1 MSKWIAVLLFGA
13 SLSCTPLVARACSY
27 PDPPTF
33 RSALKRATA
42 VFVFRLD
49 ETRYRK
55 QKVGTSAH
63 KAWSE
68 GTITPVQ
75 NLFGDASGYR
85 NLTFKSTWCGGLN
98 LVVGHHYLIATNA
111 KGDTIP
117 LAAADGS
124 LLDLDGFYDP
134 DNLKNNLR
142 GPEILPVIQA
152 IYGTRPLPDTY
163 PPSWIAYRTSGEPP
177 PPPPPPPP
185 PSSVR

>member
-1 MSKWIAVLLFGA
+1 MIKWISLILFGI
-13 SLSCTPLVARACSY
+13 SVSCVTLVARACSY
-27 PDPPTF
+27 SDPPTF

-42 VFVFRLD
+42 VFVFRLE
-49 ETRYRK
+49 ETRYREE
-55 QKVGTSAH
+55 KVSASTH
-63 KAWSE
+63 KVWSE
-68 GTITPVQ
+68 GTLTPVQ

-85 NLTFKSTWCGGLN
+85 HLTFHSTWCGGLS

-124 LLDLDGFYDP
+124 LLDLDGYYDP

-152 IYGTRPLPDTY
+152 IYGIKPLPQAY
-163 PPSWIAYRTSGEPP
+163 PPSWIANRTGG
-177 PPPPPPPP
+177 
-185 PSSVR
+185 

>member
-1 MSKWIAVLLFGA
+1 MSKWIAALLFGA
-13 SLSCTPLVARACSY
+13 SLSCTPLMARACSY

-55 QKVGTSAH
+55 QKVGASAH
-63 KAWSE
+63 KVWSE

-124 LLDLDGFYDP
+124 LLDLDGLYDP
-134 DNLKNNLR
+134 DNLKSNLR

-152 IYGTRPLPDTY
+152 IYGTKPLPDTY
-163 PPSWIAYRTSGEPP
+163 PPSWIAYRTSAE
-177 PPPPPPPP
+177 PPPPPPP

>member
-1 MSKWIAVLLFGA
+1 MIRWAAAILFGGW
-13 SLSCTPLVARACSY
+13 LSCVPFAASACSY

-33 RSALKRATA
+33 QSALKRATA

-49 ETRYRK
+49 ETRYREERIGLSTRR
-55 QKVGTSAH
+55 V
-63 KAWSE
+63 WSE
-68 GTITPVQ
+68 GKITPVQ

-85 NLTFKSTWCGGLN
+85 NLTFKSTWCGGLS

-111 KGDTIP
+111 RGETIS

-142 GPEILPVIQA
+142 SPEILPVIQA
-152 IYGTRPLPDTY
+152 IYGIRPLPDSY
-163 PPSWIAYRTSGEPP
+163 PPVWIASRTGGEPP
-177 PPPPPPPP
+177 PPPPPPH
-185 PSSVR
+185 SE

>member
-1 MSKWIAVLLFGA
+1 MVKWTAGFLFGF
-13 SLSCTPLVARACSY
+13 SLSCAPVAAHACSY

-33 RSALKRATA
+33 RSALKRATV

-49 ETRYRK
+49 ETRYREETVGASAR
-55 QKVGTSAH
+55 KV
-63 KAWSE
+63 WSE

-75 NLFGDASGYR
+75 SLFGDASGYR
-85 NLTFKSTWCGGLN
+85 NLTFKSTSCGGLH

-134 DNLKNNLR
+134 ENLKNNLR

-152 IYGTRPLPDTY
+152 IYGIKPLPQAY
-163 PPSWIAYRTSGEPP
+163 PPSWIADRTGGEPP
-177 PPPPPPPP
+177 PPPPPP
-185 PSSVR
+185 VR